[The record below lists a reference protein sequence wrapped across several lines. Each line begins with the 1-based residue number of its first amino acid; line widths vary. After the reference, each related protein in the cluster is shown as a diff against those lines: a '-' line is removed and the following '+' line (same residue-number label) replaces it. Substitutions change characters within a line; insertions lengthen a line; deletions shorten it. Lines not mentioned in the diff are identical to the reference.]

1 MQNPLTSKYITG
13 VSFQWAGKQAIP
25 GVHAKYADLKL
36 MQSETECGNG
46 SNDWKAAEYTFSL
59 MKHYFE
65 NGASV
70 YSFWN
75 SVLDETGKSMWG
87 WKQNSMI
94 TVTSSTKEVV
104 YNPEFYLLKHFS

>member
-1 MQNPLTSKYITG
+1 MQNPVTSKYITG
-13 VSFQWAGKQAIP
+13 VSFQWAGKNAIP

-36 MQSETECGNG
+36 MQSKTECGNG

-65 NGASV
+65 NGICV

-75 SVLDETGKSMWG
+75 SVQIEPHSFNTFKIN
-87 WKQNSMI
+87 K
-94 TVTSSTKEVV
+94 
-104 YNPEFYLLKHFS
+104 F